1 MFDFGITGPLVGM
14 AASIAFFVHGLSLT
28 AALDVNQFA
37 LLPVV
42 PTYLLRSSALGGGLI
57 ELFLGKSA
65 LMQGLSD
72 GAVLPLHAFA
82 ITGFVGILT
91 NALALLPLGSKY
103 FSTQLFRRAAF
114 LC

>member
-14 AASIAFFVHGLSLT
+14 AASIAFFVHGLSMT
-28 AALDVNQFA
+28 AALDVNQSV

-103 FSTQLFRRAAF
+103 FSTQLFRRVAF